1 MDILFTILASILM
14 LVGFL
19 VICRSTAEG
28 EDEYYDDEEEEQEQ
42 EQEESTATP
51 PREKTNTTNSP

>member
-28 EDEYYDDEEEEQEQ
+28 EDEYYDDEEEEQV
-42 EQEESTATP
+42 QEENTATP

>member
-42 EQEESTATP
+42 EESTATKKKK
-51 PREKTNTTNSP
+51 KTNTTNSP